1 MKLPEAFGTAITL
14 NGSAPPRSVLC
25 WSPEWVGMEQ
35 TISSEENS
43 KKKKIPWFAA
53 GAKVPRLHARP
64 GSQNSEDMTPEL
76 PSDLGSEK
84 KKGLG
89 FGVAY
94 SKLCWRVA
102 NTQER

>member
-1 MKLPEAFGTAITL
+1 
-14 NGSAPPRSVLC
+14 
-25 WSPEWVGMEQ
+25 MEQ
-35 TISSEENS
+35 TMSSEENS
-43 KKKKIPWFAA
+43 KKRKIPWVAA
-53 GAKVPRLHARP
+53 GPKVPKLHARH
-64 GSQNSEDMTPEL
+64 GSQNSEGMTPGL

-102 NTQER
+102 NTHSAKER

>member
-1 MKLPEAFGTAITL
+1 
-14 NGSAPPRSVLC
+14 
-25 WSPEWVGMEQ
+25 MEQ
-35 TISSEENS
+35 TMRSEENS
-43 KKKKIPWFAA
+43 KTRRIPGFAA

-64 GSQNSEDMTPEL
+64 GSQNSEDMTPAL

-102 NTQER
+102 NTRSAQKR

>member
-1 MKLPEAFGTAITL
+1 
-14 NGSAPPRSVLC
+14 
-25 WSPEWVGMEQ
+25 MEQ